1 MSNKRLFFFYVSA
14 EDAVQNGDIILFFC
28 MDFNVSRIEDFF
40 DDDVGIKGYYD
51 TVYYIDWGFVSY

>member
-1 MSNKRLFFFYVSA
+1 VSA